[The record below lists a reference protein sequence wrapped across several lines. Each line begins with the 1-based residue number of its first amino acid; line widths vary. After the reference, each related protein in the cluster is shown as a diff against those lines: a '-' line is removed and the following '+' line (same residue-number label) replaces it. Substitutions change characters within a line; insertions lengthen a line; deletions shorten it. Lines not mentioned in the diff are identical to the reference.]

1 MSYFYYNGYYSNEM
15 GLIVEE
21 KSIYNGPQ
29 PDFELISVPGRDG
42 DIILDHNRY
51 KNVEVSYTVSFIGTK
66 EKAAALRQWLCAR
79 AVYGYLSDS
88 YQPEYFR
95 YAVFVSQLN
104 IEEVMH
110 NVGRAVLTFSCKPYL
125 YRKDG
130 AMTTKYTQ
138 SDFVLTNPE
147 QYRSVPDITIYGT
160 GKIYLNIGYNQ
171 YYMEDIRS
179 QIILDGELMHAYSG
193 TTPLNEK
200 IRFTEFPYLRPG
212 DNQISWGGTG
222 TVRSVYIAPNWRTL

>member
-1 MSYFYYNGYYSNEM
+1 MSYFYFNGFYSYEM

-29 PDFELISVPGRDG
+29 PDF
-42 DIILDHNRY
+42 
-51 KNVEVSYTVSFIGTK
+51 
-66 EKAAALRQWLCAR
+66 
-79 AVYGYLSDS
+79 
-88 YQPEYFR
+88 
-95 YAVFVSQLN
+95 
-104 IEEVMH
+104 
-110 NVGRAVLTFSCKPYL
+110 
-125 YRKDG
+125 
-130 AMTTKYTQ
+130 
-138 SDFVLTNPE
+138 VLTNPE
-147 QYRSVPDITIYGT
+147 QYRSVPDITVYGT
-160 GKIYLNIGYNQ
+160 GNIYLNIGYNQ

-222 TVRSVYIAPNWRTL
+222 RKA

>member
-1 MSYFYYNGYYSNEM
+1 MNNFYFNGYYSDEM

-42 DIILDHNRY
+42 DVILDHNRY

-79 AVYGYLSDS
+79 AVYGYLFDS

-130 AMTTKYTQ
+130 ALATKYTQ
-138 SDFVLTNPE
+138 SGFVLTNPE
-147 QYRSVPDITIYGT
+147 PYPSIPDITIYGSGT
-160 GKIYLNIGYNQ
+160 ISLNINY
-171 YYMEDIRS
+171 RS
-179 QIILDGELMHAYSG
+179 YTIIDVASSVTLDGELMNVYSG
-193 TTPLNEK
+193 SKLMNDK
-200 IRFTEFPYLRPG
+200 IQFTEWPSL
-212 DNQISWGGTG
+212 DTG
-222 TVRSVYIAPNWRTL
+222 NSTIEWIGNVRSLYIAPNWRTL

>member
-1 MSYFYYNGYYSNEM
+1 MSYFYFNGFYSYEM

-21 KSIYNGPQ
+21 KS
-29 PDFELISVPGRDG
+29 
-42 DIILDHNRY
+42 
-51 KNVEVSYTVSFIGTK
+51 
-66 EKAAALRQWLCAR
+66 
-79 AVYGYLSDS
+79 
-88 YQPEYFR
+88 
-95 YAVFVSQLN
+95 
-104 IEEVMH
+104 
-110 NVGRAVLTFSCKPYL
+110 
-125 YRKDG
+125 
-130 AMTTKYTQ
+130 
-138 SDFVLTNPE
+138 
-147 QYRSVPDITIYGT
+147 
-160 GKIYLNIGYNQ
+160 IGYNQ